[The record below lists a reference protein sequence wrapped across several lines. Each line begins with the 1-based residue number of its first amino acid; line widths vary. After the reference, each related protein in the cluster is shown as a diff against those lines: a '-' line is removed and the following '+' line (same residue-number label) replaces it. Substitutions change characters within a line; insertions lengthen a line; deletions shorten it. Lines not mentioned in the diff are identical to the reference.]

1 MGKDK
6 QGISRGKCSLCDGAK
21 FESSGVRCDYC
32 GHTPIDH
39 NPLDL
44 VPKRPKI
51 DDSLPVNN
59 VIGEI
64 QLLPDE
70 LRTSQSSKKNEIVES
85 EASNQ
90 LQTTTYVG
98 ASKKA
103 EMEVLHPDANNA
115 VAIVKSFQKRV
126 DAMTSEKEGVV
137 QRFEI
142 RRKNEQIVAFCNANF
157 IKKHMASQT
166 HKTNVKIAHCRDSE
180 IPLAIQNIQKEV
192 EEQFPQVFIPK
203 TKLVVCRICSTE
215 LLLLHKVVLNNVKQ
229 HVNSS
234 NSAAPRIRN
243 TTKHCPECGEF
254 NPIAKQK
261 FHTCYHVFSRKKTD
275 WEKIKSK
282 GKTSTTHTRE
292 MLEYRA
298 NILHAHHGWDV
309 LVFYYNK
316 NQRGSSLHK
325 YGTPGVALKFVG
337 KNKKADREF
346 QKQCQDLLRNLL
358 KDAVAAPR

>member
-1 MGKDK
+1 MSVKTKLALLVTITAENMGKDK

-32 GHTPIDH
+32 GHTPINH

-70 LRTSQSSKKNEIVES
+70 LRTSQSSESENLESPIPDKEFCSQSEENEIVES

-142 RRKNEQIVAFCNANF
+142 RRKNEQIVAFCNVC
-157 IKKHMASQT
+157 T
-166 HKTNVKIAHCRDSE
+166 TTIA
-180 IPLAIQNIQKEV
+180 
-192 EEQFPQVFIPK
+192 
-203 TKLVVCRICSTE
+203 T
-215 LLLLHKVVLNNVKQ
+215 
-229 HVNSS
+229 
-234 NSAAPRIRN
+234 
-243 TTKHCPECGEF
+243 GEF
-254 NPIAKQK
+254 
-261 FHTCYHVFSRKKTD
+261 H
-275 WEKIKSK
+275 
-282 GKTSTTHTRE
+282 
-292 MLEYRA
+292 
-298 NILHAHHGWDV
+298 
-309 LVFYYNK
+309 
-316 NQRGSSLHK
+316 
-325 YGTPGVALKFVG
+325 
-337 KNKKADREF
+337 
-346 QKQCQDLLRNLL
+346 
-358 KDAVAAPR
+358 